1 VDREGN
7 RDRGRNPPGVC
18 ANDARD
24 PIEIAC
30 KLVAEERRLEQED
43 DQPRDEGPERIAGA
57 ERDAEN
63 PRVESA
69 SKCDDRAPEKEQAC
83 CDEQ

>member
-7 RDRGRNPPGVC
+7 GDRGRNPSGVR

-30 KLVAEERRLEQED
+30 GLVLEERRLEQED

-83 CDEQ
+83 CDE

>member
-1 VDREGN
+1 VDREGY
-7 RDRGRNPPGVC
+7 RDRGRNPPGVRT
-18 ANDARD
+18 NHSRD
-24 PIEIAC
+24 PIEIAYG
-30 KLVAEERRLEQED
+30 LFPEERRLEQED
-43 DQPRDEGPERIAGA
+43 DQPRDEGPDRIAGA

-83 CDEQ
+83 CDE